1 MLTGLTKLR
10 LSDNEI
16 GVIPPEIASLENL
29 RHLVLDRNKVCKAA
43 SVSAKV
49 RVNCEFGFSTS
60 VYIYLFFKDWPTPN
74 SLKLCSNT
82 ISA

>member
-29 RHLVLDRNKVCKAA
+29 RHLVLDRNKV
-43 SVSAKV
+43 AKRLLFRMFTVLGFVNV
-49 RVNCEFGFSTS
+49 RLPSSRSSFNPPLKV
-60 VYIYLFFKDWPTPN
+60 LFY
-74 SLKLCSNT
+74 
-82 ISA
+82 